1 MPADGSPAPGSEPV
15 VQDMSMQLLPGQR
28 CLLIGANGAGKST
41 LLRVLAGR
49 HMVPSGSVRVLGQS
63 PFHDTQL
70 TASGDMSYIGGSWDR
85 DIAFAGYSVPLQ
97 VTSR

>member
-1 MPADGSPAPGSEPV
+1 
-15 VQDMSMQLLPGQR
+15 MQLLPGQR